1 MKPLRSFLFVPGDS
15 EKKQTKARASNAD
28 AVILDLEDSV
38 AVDQKPA
45 ARAVVAAALDLDWRA
60 SVWVR
65 INPLDSG
72 MVADD
77 LAICRDNM
85 PDGIMLPK
93 AGGPDGVAALS
104 ALLDAFDPGGHIKIL
119 PIATETAASPFALG
133 DYIGAD
139 LPRLWGL
146 TWGAEDL
153 ATDLGATGNK
163 DASGAWY
170 PVFEH
175 VRSLTLLAA
184 KGAGVFAID
193 TLHADFRD
201 ADGMARTSARSFAE
215 GFTGRLAIHP
225 GQVDPINDAYCPS
238 PEAVDHARRVVAEF
252 AANPGAGVVAI
263 DGKMVDIPHFKQAE
277 AILSMAEASGLSP

>member
-1 MKPLRSFLFVPGDS
+1 MRPLRSFLFVPGDS
-15 EKKQTKARASNAD
+15 EKKQAKARASEAD

-38 AVDQKPA
+38 SPDQKPA
-45 ARAVVAAALDLDWRA
+45 ARSIVAAALVQDWTP

-65 INPLDSG
+65 INPMDSG

-77 LAICRDNM
+77 LAACRDVL

-93 AGGPDGVAALS
+93 ASGPSDVAALS
-104 ALLDAFDPGGHIKIL
+104 AMLDEFDPEKRIKIL
-119 PIATETAASPFALG
+119 PIVTETAAAPFALG
-133 DYIGAD
+133 DYVGAD
-139 LPRLWGL
+139 VPRLWGL

-170 PVFEH
+170 PVFEQ

-184 KGAGVFAID
+184 KAAGVFAID

-201 ADGMARTSARSFAE
+201 MDGLATSGARSFAE

-225 GQVDPINDAYCPS
+225 AQVGPINDAYCPS
-238 PEAVDHARRVVAEF
+238 ADAVEHARRVVAEF
-252 AANPGAGVVAI
+252 AAHPGDGVVAI
-263 DGKMVDIPHFKQAE
+263 DGKMVDIPHLKQAQ
-277 AILSMAEASGLSP
+277 AILAAAQAFAR